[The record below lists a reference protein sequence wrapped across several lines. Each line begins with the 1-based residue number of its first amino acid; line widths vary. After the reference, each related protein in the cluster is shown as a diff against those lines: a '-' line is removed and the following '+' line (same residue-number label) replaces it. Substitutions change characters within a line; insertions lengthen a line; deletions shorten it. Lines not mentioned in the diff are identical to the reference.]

1 MYSQFSPTA
10 RTQTYHSDASA
21 PLNEAK
27 LDPSFKRKISTPCS
41 YKIQNKVSMAG
52 TTLQQITVQRAARPV
67 HTQCDQ
73 E

>member
-1 MYSQFSPTA
+1 MCSQFSLTA
-10 RTQTYHSDASA
+10 RTQTHHSGASA

-41 YKIQNKVSMAG
+41 YKIQNEVSMAG
-52 TTLQQITVQRAARPV
+52 TALEQITVQRVARPV
-67 HTQCDQ
+67 HTQLDQ